1 MATTKKQVLK
11 QEGKTIPKNRNT
23 FKRKAYNPTAPTMYK
38 MKSRMKGKNGMS
50 LFPIILMLKASDVVY
65 DPETNTNRKIQ
76 YIPGESSIFADE
88 QQKDAK
94 AKDSINFNNGF
105 IMVPHTNPTLKRYL
119 DVCNAN
125 SSNPHRDTL
134 IDEVFSKVDNQ
145 DKAKINLDAIK
156 LINQAVGL
164 ALDMPL
170 VQLIGYAKVLRVN
183 TDKTT
188 EEIRWDMKGLA
199 EKNPVDFI
207 SGLNDPRTEMK
218 QVILLADEYGVITLG
233 KAHVTWDNGNVIC
246 AVPIGVEPEDRLL
259 DFAMEG
265 EGEKVYSEI
274 ERRLDQASN

>member
-125 SSNPHRDTL
+125 SSN
-134 IDEVFSKVDNQ
+134 
-145 DKAKINLDAIK
+145 
-156 LINQAVGL
+156 QAVGL
-164 ALDMPL
+164 SLDMPL